1 MIRVDVH
8 LLPGASRHTVEER
21 TGGHAA
27 SEGEMREWADGGQ
40 GEEWPRRVLDKKTLT

>member
-8 LLPGASRHTVEER
+8 LLPGASRQTVKER

-27 SEGEMREWADGGQ
+27 SEGKMTQRVDGGQ
-40 GEEWPRRVLDKKTLT
+40 GEKWPRREQDKKTLT